1 MQRMVTFTRINS
13 ASADNRLVQLCRF
26 LIQNGAVHVVELGAD
41 NNHVVFG
48 RGETQ
53 RGDRVSSSYSRA
65 MPVPDVDYHL
75 QGSYGFSNVPEI
87 EYYILSTLEC
97 S

>member
-26 LIQNGAVHVVELGAD
+26 LIQNGAFHVVELGAD
-41 NNHVVFG
+41 NNHVVFE

-53 RGDRVSSSYSRA
+53 RGDRVSSSY
-65 MPVPDVDYHL
+65 MHIPDVDYHL

-87 EYYILSTLEC
+87 EYYI
-97 S
+97 